1 MIRKFLAKTFV
12 ALTPTHFL
20 RKAARRRLLSTGQAV
35 VNDMNFD
42 VDPSDFWQKFN
53 DGEWE
58 RETFAFYREHVS
70 PEKDVIDIGGWIGPT
85 MLLAY
90 AFNAR
95 KVTVV
100 EADPANFQRLKRAVR
115 ANYLEDRIEL
125 LNLCLS
131 HRSGDIVKFGAAS
144 KKKGSSTKRIGVGQ
158 TKVITTSATDFIKG
172 LDLDRVNVIKID
184 IEGAEQ
190 DMLEALDL
198 ISDHPGISILFSV
211 HVPLWR
217 DARKTIAELLEK
229 AEKFEVFDEKGRL
242 QPPDYLRKRFENEGY
257 FAFILKSR

>member
-1 MIRKFLAKTFV
+1 MI
-12 ALTPTHFL
+12 
-20 RKAARRRLLSTGQAV
+20 
-35 VNDMNFD
+35 FD
-42 VDPSDFWQKFN
+42 VDPSHFWQKFN

-58 RETFAFYREHVS
+58 QETFAFYRERVS
-70 PEKDVIDIGGWIGPT
+70 PQKDVIDIGGWIGPT

-100 EADPANFQRLKRAVR
+100 EADPANFQRLKRTVR
-115 ANYLEDRIEL
+115 GNYMEDRVEL

-131 HRSGDIVKFGAAS
+131 GRTGDLVRFGAAS

-158 TKVITTSATDFIKG
+158 TTVVTASATDFIKG
-172 LDLDRVNVIKID
+172 LKLDDVNIIKID

-190 DMLEALDL
+190 DMPEALDL
-198 ISDHPGISILFSV
+198 ISEHPGISILFSV

-217 DARKTIAELLEK
+217 DPAATIVELLAK
-229 AEKFEVFDEKGRL
+229 AEKFEVFDEKG
-242 QPPDYLRKRFENEGY
+242 QPQTHDHLRKRFEKEGY
-257 FAFILKSR
+257 FAFILKTR